1 MAMLWRLIAMNHKTR
16 FQSML
21 IQGMRSDEEL
31 VFERFHDEVRLGF
44 IIVSQPG
51 YWHTELY
58 DLGFAGLQGNSGE
71 RPKFL
76 GRPLHC

>member
-1 MAMLWRLIAMNHKTR
+1 MLWRLIAMNHETR
-16 FQSML
+16 PQSMR
-21 IQGMRSDEEL
+21 IQGMCSDKEL
-31 VFERFHDEVRLGF
+31 VFDWFHDKVRLGF

-58 DLGFAGLQGNSGE
+58 DLGLGGLQGNSGE
-71 RPKFL
+71 RPKFF